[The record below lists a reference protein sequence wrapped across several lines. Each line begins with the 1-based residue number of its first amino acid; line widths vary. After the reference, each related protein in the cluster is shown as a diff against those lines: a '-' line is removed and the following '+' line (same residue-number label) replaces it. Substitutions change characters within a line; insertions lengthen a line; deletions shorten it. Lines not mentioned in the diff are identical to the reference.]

1 MAARLQAASGSGR
14 PVLLRTSASAG
25 HGLGTGLNERIVE
38 ETDMYAFLFDQL
50 GMRYSEPAGAAG
62 D

>member
-1 MAARLQAASGSGR
+1 MTARLQAASGSGR

-25 HGLGTGLNERIVE
+25 HGLGTSMNERIVE
-38 ETDMYAFLFDQL
+38 QTDVYAFLFDQL
-50 GMRYSEPAGAAG
+50 GVQYSEPGGAAG